1 MGFFSKVW
9 KGVKKTFKKIGKGIK
24 KGFQKFG
31 KFMGKIGWLGQI
43 AMSMI
48 LPGIGSMFANGL
60 GSMLGL
66 SNITSLSQ
74 LAGNLA
80 GSTNMFAKAL
90 GHTMGVG
97 IQAVNLVK
105 APFETITKVITN
117 FGKSAMNGMSRFF
130 GGGNVFEGHTFT
142 SGMSKDWTKIKQGI
156 TGAEWRGVKATK
168 VNINTA
174 IANGTM
180 PQVKNSAG
188 EIIEMKDGNKITAAY
203 DPNTGKGGYVD
214 PLKKDKFKV
223 IDQYKVDDEW
233 VNEEE
238 MGARYLKGYTDTR
251 QVKMKSEY
259 EFTPHKVV
267 GNPEQAGLEF
277 KTFRGTDPVYSDPEL
292 FDIADDSGDFFRSTE
307 DKGAFKSFFNTRSL
321 MDKAQTAVVGQGV
334 NMGFQA
340 ALGQDQ
346 PEYEQA
352 WTGRNMYSPSAL
364 VAQQTAM
371 SLNPQ
376 SQVQNYALDLVNQF
390 NTSQG
395 YPLNVL
401 ENVFD
406 PRQYLQSINQRLQYN
421 V

>member
-31 KFMGKIGWLGQI
+31 KFMGKIGFLGQI

-48 LPGIGSMFANGL
+48 LPGIGGLFANGL
-60 GSMLGL
+60 GSMFGL

-80 GSTNMFAKAL
+80 GSTNLFAKAL
-90 GHTMGVG
+90 GHTMGIG

-105 APFETITKVITN
+105 APFETVTKLITN

-130 GGGNVFEGHTFT
+130 GGGNVFKGHTFT
-142 SGMSKDWTKIKQGI
+142 SGMSRDWTKIKQGI

-168 VNINTA
+168 VDINKA
-174 IANGTM
+174 VASGTM

-188 EIIEMKDGNKITAAY
+188 DIISKGGNKMTAAY
-203 DPNTGKGGYVD
+203 DPKTGKGGYVD

-223 IDQYKVDDEW
+223 VDQYKVDDEW
-233 VNEEE
+233 VSAEEI
-238 MGARYLKGYTDTR
+238 GARELEGALDKRT
-251 QVKMKSEY
+251 VKMKSEY
-259 EFTPHKVV
+259 KFTPHKVV
-267 GNPEQAGLEF
+267 GSPEQAGLEI

-307 DKGAFKSFFNTRSL
+307 DEGAFKSLLSPSRI
-321 MDKAQTAVVGQGV
+321 MDKTQTAVVGQGV
-334 NMGFQA
+334 NMATEAVMGKNQ
-340 ALGQDQ
+340 L
-346 PEYEQA
+346 EYEPA
-352 WTGRNMYSPSAL
+352 WTGRNMFSPSSL

-376 SQVQNYALDLVNQF
+376 TQVQNYALEIRKLLD
-390 NTSQG
+390 TSPG
-395 YPLNVL
+395 YPLNPVEHVL
-401 ENVFD
+401 NPGLYEQNLA
-406 PRQYLQSINQRLQYN
+406 RRLTP
-421 V
+421 

>member
-1 MGFFSKVW
+1 MGVFSKVW

-48 LPGIGSMFANGL
+48 LPGIGSLFANGL

-66 SNITSLSQ
+66 SNIGSLSQ

-105 APFETITKVITN
+105 APFETVTKLVTN
-117 FGKSAMNGMSRFF
+117 FGKSAANGMSRFF
-130 GGGNVFEGHTFT
+130 GGGNVFQGHTFT
-142 SGMSKDWTKIKQGI
+142 SGMSRDWTKIKQGI
-156 TGAEWRGVKATK
+156 SGAEWRGVKATK
-168 VNINTA
+168 VDIRTA
-174 IANGTM
+174 IADGNI
-180 PQVKNSAG
+180 PPVKNSAG
-188 EIIEMKDGNKITAAY
+188 DLVEGNKITAAY

-214 PLKKDKFKV
+214 PLKKDTFKV
-223 IDQYKVDDEW
+223 IDEYKVDDEW
-233 VNEEE
+233 TSAQPSDVSTVE
-238 MGARYLKGYTDTR
+238 YDTR
-251 QVKMKSEY
+251 KVKMKSEY
-259 EFTPHKVV
+259 KFTPYKVV
-267 GNPEQAGLEF
+267 GNPEQAGLQLNTF
-277 KTFRGTDPVYSDPEL
+277 KGADPFYSEPEL
-292 FDIADDSGDFFRSTE
+292 FDIADESGDFFRSTE
-307 DKGAFKSFFNTRSL
+307 DKGAFKSLLDPRSL
-321 MDKAQTAVVGQGV
+321 IDKGQTAVVGQAV
-334 NMGFQA
+334 NLGFQTA
-340 ALGQDQ
+340 MGQDQ
-346 PEYEQA
+346 PEYEQG
-352 WTGRNMYSPSAL
+352 WTGRNMYSPNPL

-376 SQVQNYALDLVNQF
+376 TQVPNYALDLVNQF

-395 YPLNVL
+395 YPLNPL
-401 ENVFD
+401 EHVFD
-406 PRQYLQSINQRLQYN
+406 PRQYQHSINQRLNYN

>member
-9 KGVKKTFKKIGKGIK
+9 KGVKKTFKKIGRGIK

-31 KFMGKIGWLGQI
+31 KFMGKVGWLGQI

-48 LPGIGSMFANGL
+48 LPGIGSLFANGL

-130 GGGNVFEGHTFT
+130 GGGNVFKGHTFT
-142 SGMSKDWTKIKQGI
+142 SGMSRDWTKIKQGI
-156 TGAEWRGVKATK
+156 TGAEWRGVKAAK
-168 VNINTA
+168 VDINTA
-174 IANGTM
+174 IANGNM

-203 DPNTGKGGYVD
+203 DVNTGKGGYVD
-214 PLKKDKFKV
+214 PLKKDTFKV
-223 IDQYKVDDEW
+223 VDQYKVDDEW
-233 VNEEE
+233 TSVKPDDISSVE
-238 MGARYLKGYTDTR
+238 YDTR
-251 QVKMKSEY
+251 KVKLKQDYKFNPYDEKTQTYNEFVSEFS
-259 EFTPHKVV
+259 E
-267 GNPEQAGLEF
+267 
-277 KTFRGTDPVYSDPEL
+277 PEL
-292 FDIADDSGDFFRSTE
+292 FDIADESGDFFRSTE
-307 DKGAFKSFFNTRSL
+307 DKGVFKSLLSPSRI
-321 MDKAQTAVVGQGV
+321 MDKAQTAVVGQTV

-340 ALGQDQ
+340 AMGQDQ
-346 PEYEQA
+346 PGYEQV
-352 WTGRNMYSPSAL
+352 WTGVNRHTPSELVRN
-364 VAQQTAM
+364 QIAM

-406 PRQYLQSINQRLQYN
+406 PRQYRESMNQRLNYN

>member
-48 LPGIGSMFANGL
+48 LPGIGSLFANGL

-66 SNITSLSQ
+66 SKITSLSQ

-105 APFETITKVITN
+105 APFESITKVITN

-130 GGGNVFEGHTFT
+130 GGGNVFDGHTFT

-168 VNINTA
+168 VDINTA

-180 PQVKNSAG
+180 PRVKNSAG

-214 PLKKDKFKV
+214 PIKKDKFKV
-223 IDQYKVDDEW
+223 VDQYKVDDEW
-233 VNEEE
+233 TSVKPDDIGSVE
-238 MGARYLKGYTDTR
+238 YDTR
-251 QVKMKSEY
+251 TVKTKSEY
-259 EFTPHKVV
+259 KFTPHK
-267 GNPEQAGLEF
+267 LEYDKAVPF
-277 KTFRGTDPVYSDPEL
+277 QSGKANISFEGTDPLYSEPEL
-292 FDIADDSGDFFRSTE
+292 FDIADESGDFFRSTE
-307 DKGAFKSFFNTRSL
+307 DKGFFKSLLSPSRI
-321 MDKAQTAVVGQGV
+321 MDKAQTAVVGQTV
-334 NMGFQA
+334 NLGFQRA
-340 ALGQDQ
+340 MGQDQ

-352 WTGRNMYSPSAL
+352 WTGRNMYSPNPL

-376 SQVQNYALDLVNQF
+376 SQVQNYALEIRKLLD
-390 NTSQG
+390 TSPG
-395 YPLNVL
+395 YPLNPVEHVL
-401 ENVFD
+401 NPGLYEQNLA
-406 PRQYLQSINQRLQYN
+406 RRLTP
-421 V
+421 

>member
-1 MGFFSKVW
+1 MGVFSKIW

-48 LPGIGSMFANGL
+48 LPGIGGLFANGL

-80 GSTNMFAKAL
+80 GSTNLFAKAL
-90 GHTMGVG
+90 GHTMGIG

-105 APFETITKVITN
+105 APFETVTKLITN

-130 GGGNVFEGHTFT
+130 GGGNVFKGHTFT
-142 SGMSKDWTKIKQGI
+142 SGMSRDWTKIKQGI

-168 VNINTA
+168 VDINKA
-174 IANGTM
+174 VASGHM
-180 PQVKNSAG
+180 PEVRNSAG
-188 EIIEMKDGNKITAAY
+188 DIIEDGNKITAAY
-203 DPNTGKGGYVD
+203 DPKTGKGGYVD
-214 PLKKDKFKV
+214 PLEKDTFEV
-223 IDQYKVDDEW
+223 VDQYKVDDEW
-233 VNEEE
+233 TSVKPDDIGSVEYDK
-238 MGARYLKGYTDTR
+238 RT
-251 QVKMKSEY
+251 VKMKSEY
-259 EFTPHKVV
+259 KFTPHKVV
-267 GNPEQAGLEF
+267 GNPEQAGLNVEY
-277 KTFRGTDPVYSDPEL
+277 KTFEGTNPVYSDPEL

-321 MDKAQTAVVGQGV
+321 MDKTQTAVVSQGV
-334 NMGFQA
+334 NLGVQA
-340 ALGQDQ
+340 AMGKNQ

-352 WTGRNMYSPSAL
+352 WTGRNLYSPNPL

-376 SQVQNYALDLVNQF
+376 TQVQNYALEIRNAF

-395 YPLNVL
+395 YSLNPL
-401 ENVFD
+401 EHVFD
-406 PRQYLQSINQRLQYN
+406 PRQYQESINQRLQYG
-421 V
+421 

>member
-31 KFMGKIGWLGQI
+31 KFMGKIGFLGQI

-48 LPGIGSMFANGL
+48 LPGIGGLFANGL
-60 GSMLGL
+60 GSMFGL

-80 GSTNMFAKAL
+80 GSTNLFAKAL
-90 GHTMGVG
+90 GHTMGIG

-105 APFETITKVITN
+105 APFETVTKLITN

-142 SGMSKDWTKIKQGI
+142 SGMSRDWTKIKQGI

-168 VNINTA
+168 VDINKA
-174 IANGTM
+174 VASGNM
-180 PQVKNSAG
+180 PRVKNSAG
-188 EIIEMKDGNKITAAY
+188 DIIEDGNKITAAY

-214 PLKKDKFKV
+214 PLKKDTFEV
-223 IDQYKVDDEW
+223 VDQYKVDDEW
-233 VNEEE
+233 TSVKPDDIGSVE
-238 MGARYLKGYTDTR
+238 YDTR
-251 QVKMKSEY
+251 TVKMRSKY
-259 EFTPHKVV
+259 KFTPDKTVVV
-267 GNPEQAGLEF
+267 GNPEQAGLNVEY
-277 KTFRGTDPVYSDPEL
+277 KTFEGTDPVYSEPEL

-321 MDKAQTAVVGQGV
+321 LDKTQTAVVGQGV

-340 ALGQDQ
+340 AMGQDQ
-346 PEYEQA
+346 PEYEQG
-352 WTGRNMYSPSAL
+352 WTGRNMFSPSSL

-376 SQVQNYALDLVNQF
+376 TQIQNYALEIRNAF

-395 YPLNVL
+395 YSLTPL
-401 ENVFD
+401 EHVFD
-406 PRQYLQSINQRLQYN
+406 PRQYQESINQRLQYG
-421 V
+421 